1 MHEGMMA
8 LTIAMVSVIG
18 SFLVVLA
25 IVITAIRAR
34 SRRNEMLHQER
45 MLAIEKGLPIP
56 PDYLERMPRRRP
68 YWRGLVFTGV
78 GVGLM
83 TFGVINAAED
93 GDWDLFGIGV
103 VFLCVG
109 IAMIIGDKITTK
121 KGNGWDAAPL
131 SYPAA
136 EIQRPAEGNRS

>member
-18 SFLVVLA
+18 SFLVILA

-34 SRRNEMLHQER
+34 TRRNEMLHQER

-68 YWRGLVFTGV
+68 YLRGLVFTA
-78 GVGLM
+78 VGLGLM
-83 TFGVINAAED
+83 VFGIINAQED

-103 VFLCVG
+103 VFLFVG
-109 IAMIIGDKITTK
+109 LALLIGDKVTRK

-131 SYPAA
+131 SYSAA